1 VVLVARECERSATE
15 DVLLRAAFTHATV
28 VGGMYRAAES
38 VDAQRIRLRERGGEG
53 GGRKMIM
60 SCQ

>member
-28 VGGMYRAAES
+28 VAGCTALLNLWTLKEYGC
-38 VDAQRIRLRERGGEG
+38 EREG
-53 GGRKMIM
+53 GREEGEK
-60 SCQ
+60 